1 MYMENENKRNSNF
14 LKDTL
19 KGLPLGV
26 SAAVPGVSAGT
37 IAIIEKCYDLI
48 IDSIAGF
55 KKSFKTSFLALLPFL
70 LGYAIG
76 GLAALLGIK
85 AGYNAAPFSI
95 TGLFAGFIIGSL
107 PSIFVE
113 LKKGETLKEKLL
125 LLLPLL
131 ISFLVVSSIG
141 VLSALLKVD
150 FGGAIVNHEWWIYVY
165 VFLAGAIG
173 AGSCLVPGVSGSMCL
188 MVMGLYFP
196 INEYFLGFKEGT
208 AFYMTGDWVSGIILL
223 LCLGLGALV
232 GLVVA
237 SKAMKNL
244 LDKHHDGTYYAIV
257 GLILG
262 SLVSM
267 FINNKIFEVYLDASH
282 PIWDY
287 IVGIALTVVG
297 AVITFI
303 LYKVFAKKSEK

>member
-1 MYMENENKRNSNF
+1 MENENKRSSNF

-19 KGLPLGV
+19 KGLPLGI

-55 KKSFKTSFLALLPFL
+55 KKSFKTSFLTLLPFI

-85 AGYNAAPFSI
+85 AGYKAAPFSV

-107 PSIFVE
+107 PSIFKE
-113 LKKGETLKEKLL
+113 LKKGGTLKEKILL
-125 LLLPLL
+125 LVPLL
-131 ISFLVVSSIG
+131 ISFIVVSLIG

-150 FGGAIVNHEWWIYVY
+150 FGNAIIGHEWWIYAY

-173 AGSCLVPGVSGSMCL
+173 AGSCLVPGISGSMCL

-223 LCLGLGALV
+223 LCLGAGALV
-232 GLVVA
+232 GLVIA
-237 SKAMKNL
+237 SKAMKSL

-282 PIWDY
+282 ASWDY
-287 IVGIALTVVG
+287 IIGGILIVLGSIVTYILYR
-297 AVITFI
+297 VITI
-303 LYKVFAKKSEK
+303 NVND

>member
-1 MYMENENKRNSNF
+1 MEKEKTRGNNF

-113 LKKGETLKEKLL
+113 LKKGGTWKEKALL
-125 LLLPLL
+125 FIPLI
-131 ISFLVVSSIG
+131 ISFFVVSSIG

-150 FGGAIVNHEWWIYVY
+150 FGNAIINHDWWIYAY

-232 GLVVA
+232 GLVIA

-282 PIWDY
+282 PMWDY
-287 IVGIALTVVG
+287 IVGIVLTLLG
-297 AVITFI
+297 AILTYI
-303 LYKVFAKKSEK
+303 LYRMITKKNKE